1 MALDPSTLA
10 KIDTLT
16 QEGILLLE
24 QLDNILTTELGAF
37 QSRDIDAIKST
48 FEQKASLLSQFD
60 SNNQQRAE
68 CMSMAGVPL
77 NKAGIDQL
85 AQQIPNLNI
94 KQKFLSN
101 WSTLEDR
108 LKTVMAA
115 NQRNE
120 LVLMRNKQSLDKLL
134 SLLRGKPQANT
145 LYTASGSKGDYSSQS
160 HLGKA

>member
-1 MALDPSTLA
+1 MQLDPTTLS
-10 KIDTLT
+10 KIDALA

-24 QLDNILTTELGAF
+24 QLDTILAEELVAF
-37 QSRDIDAIKST
+37 QQRDIDAIRST
-48 FEQKASLLSQFD
+48 FEQKANLLGLFD
-60 SNNQQRAE
+60 KNNKQRAD
-68 CMSMAGVPL
+68 CMAKAGVSL
-77 NKAGIDQL
+77 DKSGIDQL
-85 AQQIPNLNI
+85 AQLIPSQTI
-94 KQKFLSN
+94 KQNFQAH
-101 WSTLEDR
+101 WATLEQK